1 MDQETIEARQ
11 TITAAEQTIEEELQA
26 VMSTGYKMKKLEDIA
41 EKLIAGG
48 DVPKNNF
55 SKIKTDK
62 FNIPIFANGVKDKG
76 LYGYTDI
83 VKVTKPSI
91 TISARGTIGYTE
103 VRNEMFYPIVRLIV
117 LTPNVDLVN
126 IFYLKHI
133 ISRIDFTNSG
143 SVIPQLTVP
152 KVRSVQIPVP
162 PLNIQQQLAAKVEQ
176 LEAEITQVQAMI
188 DKAPERKNAILTK
201 YL

>member
-162 PLNIQQQLAAKVEQ
+162 PLDIQQRLAAEVKQ
-176 LEAEITQVQAMI
+176 LEAEIAQVPSR
-188 DKAPERKNAILTK
+188 D
-201 YL
+201 